1 MDEKDR
7 RGGLYIYKLSLWDM
21 RLSTV
26 KLCLNDVSQ
35 ERMWWND
42 GQETSPT
49 FKSRMTVLGT
59 LTSLLGQRGKKF
71 VTRKKNIDVIMLLS
85 SIQSWPLFCSW
96 NRKPFRLAGSF
107 SKNNLHFFQIFFWG
121 SRSKCL
127 GTIWPRVRLKPWRT
141 KGWSVDGSKQQWNDE
156 TQKKSCA
163 NSY

>member
-26 KLCLNDVSQ
+26 KLCLNDASQ

-71 VTRKKNIDVIMLLS
+71 ATRKKNIDVI
-85 SIQSWPLFCSW
+85 CYYH
-96 NRKPFRLAGSF
+96 PFSLDPCF
-107 SKNNLHFFQIFFWG
+107 VV
-121 SRSKCL
+121 
-127 GTIWPRVRLKPWRT
+127 GTESPS
-141 KGWSVDGSKQQWNDE
+141 G
-156 TQKKSCA
+156 
-163 NSY
+163 

>member
-1 MDEKDR
+1 MLAHPMDEKDR

-59 LTSLLGQRGKKF
+59 LTSLLGQRGKK
-71 VTRKKNIDVIMLLS
+71 NCDEEEEYWCNMLL
-85 SIQSWPLFCSW
+85 
-96 NRKPFRLAGSF
+96 
-107 SKNNLHFFQIFFWG
+107 
-121 SRSKCL
+121 
-127 GTIWPRVRLKPWRT
+127 
-141 KGWSVDGSKQQWNDE
+141 
-156 TQKKSCA
+156 
-163 NSY
+163 